1 MTAATPVRTHRRLE
15 FHPLT
20 VESVERLTDESVA
33 VTFDVPPE
41 LREEY
46 RFSAGQH
53 LTLRS
58 IVGGEDVRRSYS
70 ICAAEGTVLR
80 VAIKAIPGGL
90 FSTHALTDLRPGDVV
105 DVLTPTGTF
114 TSPFSAG
121 RARSY
126 GFVAAG
132 SGITPVLSLIA
143 TALAVEPASRC
154 TLLYGNRTIKSV
166 MFLEELA
173 DLKDRYPDRFHL
185 VHVLSR
191 EAGEVELFHGRLD
204 APRLT
209 RLLETVVPVSG
220 VDEWFLCGPYGMVN
234 GAQHVLASHG
244 VPGSAVH
251 VELFFVEDA
260 PVAREV
266 VEEGPAPVGSS
277 EVTIVLDGR
286 SSTVTMRPEEK
297 VLDAALRVRGELPFA
312 CKGGVCST
320 CRAKLIEGDVRMDR
334 NYALE
339 PEEVAAGYVL
349 TCQSHPRTE
358 KVVLDYDA

>member
-1 MTAATPVRTHRRLE
+1 MTAVSSVRSHRRLE
-15 FHPLT
+15 FHALS
-20 VESVERLTDESVA
+20 VADVERLTDDSVA
-33 VTFDVPPE
+33 VTFDVPPS
-41 LREEY
+41 LAGEY
-46 RFSAGQH
+46 RFVAGQH
-53 LTLRS
+53 LTVRW
-58 IVGGEDVRRSYS
+58 GDVRRSYS
-70 ICAAEGTVLR
+70 ICSAEGAALR
-80 VAIKAIPGGL
+80 VAVKAVPGGV
-90 FSTHALTDLRPGDVV
+90 FSGHALTDLRPGDVL
-105 DVLTPTGTF
+105 DVLTPTGNF
-114 TSPFSAG
+114 TSAFSSA

-143 TALAVEPASRC
+143 TALDVEPESRC
-154 TLLYGNRTIKSV
+154 SLLYGNRTSGSV

-204 APRLT
+204 AARLT
-209 RLLETVVPVSG
+209 RLLETVVPVG
-220 VDEWFLCGPYGMVN
+220 LVDEWFLCGPYGMVSD
-234 GAQHVLASHG
+234 AQHVLASHG
-244 VPGSAVH
+244 VSGSSVH

-260 PVAREV
+260 PVERSV

-286 SSTVTMRPEEK
+286 SSTVTMSPEEK

-320 CRAKLIEGDVRMDR
+320 CRAKLVEGEVRMDR

-339 PEEVAAGYVL
+339 PDEVAAGYVL

-358 KVVLDYDA
+358 RVVLDYDA